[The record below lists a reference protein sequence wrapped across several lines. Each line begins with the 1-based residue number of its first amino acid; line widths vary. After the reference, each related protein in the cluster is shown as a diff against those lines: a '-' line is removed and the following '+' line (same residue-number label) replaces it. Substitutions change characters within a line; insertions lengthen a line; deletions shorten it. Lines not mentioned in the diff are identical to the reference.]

1 MSAIF
6 IYSGVSLHP
15 LHASERFGWYGYALA
30 NYYYY
35 LGFHSIVVPSSFSS
49 SYFVQ
54 RLAEKLRR
62 REESE
67 HDSYSSSLCRYS
79 PGFRQTGFSETKKLR
94 GHKEDSGSYWAPVS
108 LCPSCF
114 NLVSGG

>member
-6 IYSGVSLHP
+6 IYSGISLHP
-15 LHASERFGWYGYALA
+15 LDASERFGWYWYALA
-30 NYYYY
+30 NSYYY
-35 LGFHSIVVPSSFSS
+35 LGFHGIVVPSSSS
-49 SYFVQ
+49 FVQ

-67 HDSYSSSLCRYS
+67 HDSYSSSLCPYS
-79 PGFRQTGFSETKKLR
+79 PGFRQTGFLGTKKLG
-94 GHKEDSGSYWAPVS
+94 GHKEGSWSYWAPVS